1 MRISDGSSDVCSSD
15 LEQQR
20 AAVAASRHVA
30 GQSLV
35 EEVGQRV
42 DLVPRDGEARRHRMT
57 AARDEQA
64 AVLRGQHRRAEI
76 DARNRPAR
84 PLTDA
89 ITIEC
94 DDDDGAAELFLHP
107 PGANPDHT
115 SMPPRSKAQTSE
127 LQSLIT
133 N

>member
-1 MRISDGSSDVCSSD
+1 
-15 LEQQR
+15 
-20 AAVAASRHVA
+20 
-30 GQSLV
+30 
-35 EEVGQRV
+35 
-42 DLVPRDGEARRHRMT
+42 MT

-94 DDDDGAAELFLHP
+94 DDDGGAAELFLQP
-107 PGANPDHT
+107 TGDDPDHT
-115 SMPPRSKAQTSE
+115 WMPALPRHQPDGAVALRSTERLGGLGDGHLDPAARSE
-127 LQSLIT
+127 GHP
-133 N
+133 